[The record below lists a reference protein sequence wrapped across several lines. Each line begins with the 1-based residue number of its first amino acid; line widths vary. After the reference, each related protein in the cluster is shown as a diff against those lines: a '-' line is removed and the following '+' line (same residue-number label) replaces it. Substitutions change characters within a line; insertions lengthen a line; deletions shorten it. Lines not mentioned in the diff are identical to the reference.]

1 MILAQNIDN
10 LFGKVTPPPG
20 LYNTAPV
27 AGLGNL
33 LTVGIQLFLLV
44 TSFVFLLYLLWGG
57 YDWIQSSGEREK
69 LDKAKDKMTN
79 AALGLLIVVASL
91 TVFTY
96 VVGNLFGIIR
106 FDKGFSFTLPTL
118 QDVAAPTKPP
128 SRRGPG
134 PI

>member
-1 MILAQNIDN
+1 MILAQNIDQ

-33 LTVGIQLFLLV
+33 ITVGIQLFLII
-44 TSFVFLLYLLWGG
+44 TSFVFLLYLMWGG
-57 YDWIQSSGEREK
+57 YDWIQSGGEAEK
-69 LDKAKDKMTN
+69 IAGAKDKMTN

-91 TVFTY
+91 TIFTY
-96 VVGNLFGIIR
+96 IVGNLFGIIR
-106 FDKGFSFTLPTL
+106 FNKGFEFTLPTL
-118 QDVAAPTKPP
+118 QDVVGPTKPP